1 MSGIAFAHPAVLY
14 LLLLIPALVVWYIFR
29 QRDPDASIQ
38 FSGIQRFIDAPKSIR
53 VYLRHVPFALRM
65 LAIAFVIIALARPQS
80 TNSFKNIQTEGIDI
94 VVALDIST
102 SMLARDFKPDRI
114 EAAKE
119 IGIQFISGRKN
130 DRIGLVVFAGE
141 SFTLCPLTT
150 DHVSVINL
158 FKDVKTGLIEDGTAI
173 GSGLATAISRLKDS
187 DAISRVIILLTDGVN
202 NRGEIAP
209 ITAAE
214 IAKTYGIR
222 VYTVGVGTQG
232 EAPYPIQTPFGLRY
246 QNMKVEIDEPLLQKM
261 AEMTGGQYFWARDN
275 MALKSVYEEIDKLE
289 RTKIEVTEFSKKQEE
304 FRKFAVLAFILL
316 AADLLLRITLFRS
329 IP

>member
-1 MSGIAFAHPAVLY
+1 MNGIAFAHPAILY
-14 LLLLIPALVVWYIFR
+14 LLLLVPALVAWYIFR

-38 FSGIQRFIDAPKSIR
+38 FSGIQRFADAPKSIR
-53 VYLRHVPFALRM
+53 IYLRHVPFALRM

-102 SMLARDFKPDRI
+102 SMLASDFKPDRI

-150 DHVSVINL
+150 DHATVINL
-158 FKDVKTGLIEDGTAI
+158 FKDVKSGHIEDGTAI
-173 GSGLATAISRLKDS
+173 GLGLATAISRLKDS
-187 DAISRVIILLTDGVN
+187 DAISRVIIILTDGVN

-222 VYTVGVGTQG
+222 VYAVGVGTQG
-232 EAPYPIQTPFGLRY
+232 EAPYPIQTPFGIRY
-246 QNMKVEIDEPLLQKM
+246 QNRKVEIDESLLQKI
-261 AEMTGGQYFWARDN
+261 AEITGGQYFRAHNN

-289 RTKIEVTEFSKKQEE
+289 RTKMEVTEFSKKQEE
-304 FRKFAVLAFILL
+304 FRRFAVLAFILL
-316 AADLLLRITLFRS
+316 AADLLLRTTLFRS

>member
-14 LLLLIPALVVWYIFR
+14 LLLLIPALVAWYIFR

-65 LAIAFVIIALARPQS
+65 LAIAFIIIALARPQS

-158 FKDVKTGLIEDGTAI
+158 FNDVKTGLIEDGTAI

-187 DAISRVIILLTDGVN
+187 DAISRVIILMTDGVN

-232 EAPYPIQTPFGLRY
+232 EAPYPVQTPFGVRY

-261 AEMTGGQYFWARDN
+261 AEMTGGQYFRARDN

-304 FRKFAVLAFILL
+304 FRRFAVLAFILL
-316 AADLLLRITLFRS
+316 AADLLLRTTLFRS